1 MSNNNITIEAKEEHT
16 DEFGS
21 YEFIWLNTHSNVHA
35 QGTYI
40 GAQILDN
47 LLIFYL
53 VNPVKKVIHCL
64 KAYQINCA
72 DKITKDWFVYKETP
86 DKYQVTV
93 ISPYTNGDYIFTDE
107 FVIHRRTEDVKILE
121 IKIPYNYIAPCS
133 SISSDN

>member
-1 MSNNNITIEAKEEHT
+1 MNDKIVIEAKEEHT

-21 YEFIWLNTHSNVHA
+21 YEFIWINTRSNVHA

-40 GAQILDN
+40 GAQILDD
-47 LLIFYL
+47 LLVFYL
-53 VNPVKKVIHCL
+53 VNPVKKIIRCL

-93 ISPYTNGDYIFTDE
+93 ISPYAHGVRIITDE
-107 FVIHRRTEDVKILE
+107 FVIYRRSEDVKILE
-121 IKIPYNYIAPCS
+121 IAIPYDYIT
-133 SISSDN
+133 SDN

>member
-1 MSNNNITIEAKEEHT
+1 MNDNIVIEGKEEHT

-21 YEFIWLNTHSNVHA
+21 YKFIWINTHANVHA

-40 GAQILDN
+40 GAQILGD

-53 VNPVKKVIHCL
+53 VNPVKKIIRCL

-72 DKITKDWFVYKETP
+72 DKITRDWFVYKETP

-93 ISPYTNGDYIFTDE
+93 ISPYANGERILTDE
-107 FVIHRRTEDVKILE
+107 FVIYRRTEDVKILE
-121 IKIPYNYIAPCS
+121 IKIPYNYITF
-133 SISSDN
+133 DN

>member
-21 YEFIWLNTHSNVHA
+21 YEFIWISTHSNVHA

-40 GAQILDN
+40 GAQILDD
-47 LLIFYL
+47 LLVFYL
-53 VNPVKKVIHCL
+53 VNPVKKIIRCL

-86 DKYQVTV
+86 DKYQITV
-93 ISPYTNGDYIFTDE
+93 ISPYTHGVRIITDE
-107 FVIHRRTEDVKILE
+107 FVIYRRNEDVKILE
-121 IKIPYNYIAPCS
+121 IAIPYDYIT
-133 SISSDN
+133 SDN